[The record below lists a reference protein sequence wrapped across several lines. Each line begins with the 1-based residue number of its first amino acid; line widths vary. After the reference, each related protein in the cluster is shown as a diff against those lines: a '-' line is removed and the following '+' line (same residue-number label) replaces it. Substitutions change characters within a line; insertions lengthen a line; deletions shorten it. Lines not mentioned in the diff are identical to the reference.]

1 MQLRP
6 MALRKIRPENICME
20 GLLPKNQV
28 RILKNGRLTWSAD
41 TYSLTILG
49 INQYDFEVS
58 EIENATSP

>member
-28 RILKNGRLTWSAD
+28 RILKNGRLTWSGHRR
-41 TYSLTILG
+41 SLTILR

-58 EIENATSP
+58 EVENATSP

>member
-1 MQLRP
+1 MQLHP

-28 RILKNGRLTWSAD
+28 RILKNEFGVFRGPHG
-41 TYSLTILG
+41 SLTPLR

-58 EIENATSP
+58 EVENATSP